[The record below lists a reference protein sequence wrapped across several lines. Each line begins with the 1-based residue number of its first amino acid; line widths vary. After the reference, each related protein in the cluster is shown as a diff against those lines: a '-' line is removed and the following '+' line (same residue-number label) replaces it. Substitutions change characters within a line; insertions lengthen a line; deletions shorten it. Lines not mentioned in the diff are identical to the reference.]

1 MNYKTVTYGGL
12 RPMESMLI
20 GGFSCRRDFAIRVIL
35 VSTGA
40 KLTGGLSI
48 RFLSL
53 FTLVKEL

>member
-1 MNYKTVTYGGL
+1 MNYKTVTYGDL
-12 RPMESMLI
+12 RPMESKLI
-20 GGFSCRRDFAIRVIL
+20 GGFRCRRDSAIRVIL

-40 KLTGGLSI
+40 KLTGGPGI